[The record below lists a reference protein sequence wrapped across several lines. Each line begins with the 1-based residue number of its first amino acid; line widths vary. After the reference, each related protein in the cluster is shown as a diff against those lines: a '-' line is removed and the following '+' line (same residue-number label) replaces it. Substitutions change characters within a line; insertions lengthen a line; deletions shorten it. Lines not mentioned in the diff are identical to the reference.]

1 MNVYRVVTERD
12 GVTAKTPGR
21 ISTDIERF
29 TYHYAADTIQQ
40 VWESIAWLRDDP
52 EVELIAVI
60 QDICGLSVLDAQEQK
75 P

>member
-12 GVTAKTPGR
+12 GATTKVPGR

-29 TYHYAADTIQQ
+29 TYHYAADTMRQ
-40 VWESIAWLRDDP
+40 VWEAIAWLRDDP

-60 QDICGLSVLDAQEQK
+60 QDISGLSVLTAEK
-75 P
+75 EKT